1 MVTILHAS
9 DIHFGEPYNPVVGEA
24 FQAMAGTVG
33 ADLIVVSGDFTQ
45 RAKVHEYEA
54 ARRWLDALPE
64 LPLVVTPGNH
74 DVPVYRVLERLF
86 QPYRNYRTWIADQLD
101 SVTRIPGATVVSLNS
116 TAPLRAIVNGRIDRA
131 QLAYAA
137 RVFQES
143 DPDSARIVVAH
154 HHFAPAPDYEGDT
167 AMAGAREVLDALNQ
181 MEVELVL
188 GGHLHRAYIG
198 NSLDVYPGQDREH
211 GIVIV
216 QSGTTTSRRGR
227 AREQARNSF
236 NVVRIA
242 EDHLEITHFM
252 YFEDIGR
259 FAPFSMHAFPRRG
272 GRYFPRDPFQSPMLL
287 RQSDEAARGE
297 RPRAAPP
304 PVARPGVSRE
314 AAR

>member
-24 FQAMAGTVG
+24 FHAAARTVS
-33 ADLIVVSGDFTQ
+33 AQLIVVSGDFTQ

-54 ARRWLDALPE
+54 ARRWLDQLPD

-74 DVPVYRVLERLF
+74 DVPLYRVFERLF
-86 QPYRNYRTWIADQLD
+86 APYRNYRRWITDELD
-101 SVTRIPGATVVSLNS
+101 SVTRIPGVTLVSLNS
-116 TAPLRAIVNGRIDRA
+116 TAPLRAIVNGRIDPS
-131 QLAYAA
+131 QLAWAA

-143 DPDSARIVVAH
+143 DPADTRILVAH

-167 AMAGAREVLDALNQ
+167 AMPGARDVLDALNQ
-181 MEVELVL
+181 MKVELIL

-198 NSLDVYPGQDREH
+198 NSLDVYPGKDRDH

-252 YFEDIGR
+252 YFEDLGR

-272 GRYFPRDPFQSPMLL
+272 SRYFARDPFQSPMLL
-287 RQSDEAARGE
+287 RQLDEAAG
-297 RPRAAPP
+297 ADLSAT
-304 PVARPGVSRE
+304 RE
-314 AAR
+314 AVR

>member
-24 FQAMAGTVG
+24 FQAAARSVR

-54 ARRWLDALPE
+54 ARRWLDQLPD
-64 LPLVVTPGNH
+64 LPVVVTPGNH
-74 DVPVYRVLERLF
+74 DVPLYRVFERVF
-86 QPYRNYRTWIADQLD
+86 EPYRNYRRWITEELD
-101 SVTRIPGATVVSLNS
+101 SVTRVPGVTIVSLNS
-116 TAPLRAIVNGRIDRA
+116 TKPLRAIVNGRIDPG
-131 QLAYAA
+131 QLSYAA
-137 RVFQES
+137 RVFQDS
-143 DPDSARIVVAH
+143 DPTDTRIIVAH

-167 AMAGAREVLDALNQ
+167 AMPRAREVLDALNQ
-181 MEVELVL
+181 MKVELIL

-198 NSLDVYPGQDREH
+198 NSLDVYPGKDRDH

-252 YFEDIGR
+252 YFEDLGR
-259 FAPFSMHAFPRRG
+259 FAPFSMHAVPRRG
-272 GRYFPRDPFQSPMLL
+272 SRYFARDPFQSPMLL
-287 RQSDEAARGE
+287 RQLDEAAGAE
-297 RPRAAPP
+297 L
-304 PVARPGVSRE
+304 PVR
-314 AAR
+314 

>member
-24 FQAMAGTVG
+24 FQTVARSVR
-33 ADLIVVSGDFTQ
+33 ADMIVLSGDFTQ

-54 ARRWLDALPE
+54 ARRWIDQLPD
-64 LPLVVTPGNH
+64 LPMVVTPGNH
-74 DVPVYRVLERLF
+74 DVPLYRVFERIF
-86 QPYRNYRTWIADQLD
+86 EPYRNYRRWITEELD
-101 SVTRIPGATVVSLNS
+101 AVTRIPGVVVVSLNS
-116 TAPLRAIVNGRIDRA
+116 TKPLRAIVNGRIDPE
-131 QLAYAA
+131 QLAFAERAFRDAA
-137 RVFQES
+137 PGET
-143 DPDSARIVVAH
+143 RILVAH

-167 AMAGAREVLDALNQ
+167 AMPGAREVLDALNR
-181 MEVELVL
+181 MKVELIL

-198 NSLDVYPGQDREH
+198 NSLDVYPGEDRDH

-252 YFEDIGR
+252 YFEDLGR
-259 FAPFSMHAFPRRG
+259 FAPFSMHAYPRRG
-272 GRYFPRDPFQSPMLL
+272 SRYFARDPFQSPMLL
-287 RQSDEAARGE
+287 RQLDQAASGE
-297 RPRAAPP
+297 LPSQVGR
-304 PVARPGVSRE
+304 
-314 AAR
+314 

>member
-24 FQAMAGTVG
+24 FQTVARTVR

-54 ARRWLDALPE
+54 ARRWLDE
-64 LPLVVTPGNH
+64 LPDLPRVVTPGNH
-74 DVPVYRVLERLF
+74 DVPLYRVLERLF
-86 QPYRNYRTWIADQLD
+86 EPYRNYKKWISQELD
-101 SVTRIPGATVVSLNS
+101 SVTRLPGVTLVSLNS
-116 TAPLRAIVNGRIDRA
+116 TKPLRAIVNGRIDPDQLEFARRA
-131 QLAYAA
+131 
-137 RVFQES
+137 FGES
-143 DPDSARIVVAH
+143 DPTDTRIIVAH
-154 HHFAPAPDYEGDT
+154 HHFSPAPDYERET
-167 AMAGAREVLDALNQ
+167 VMPGAREVLDALNQ
-181 MEVELVL
+181 MKVELIL

-198 NSLDVYPGQDREH
+198 NSLDVYPGKDRDH

-236 NVVRIA
+236 NVVRLA

-252 YFEDIGR
+252 YFEDLGR

-272 GRYFPRDPFQSPMLL
+272 SRYFARDVFQSPMLL
-287 RQSDEAARGE
+287 RQLDESAAAE
-297 RPRAAPP
+297 LPTK
-304 PVARPGVSRE
+304 E
-314 AAR
+314 AVR

>member
-24 FQAMAGTVG
+24 FLTV
-33 ADLIVVSGDFTQ
+33 ARTVKAEMVVVSGDFTQ
-45 RAKVHEYEA
+45 RAKIPEYEA
-54 ARRWLDALPE
+54 ARAWLDQLPD
-64 LPLVVTPGNH
+64 LPTVVTPGNH
-74 DVPVYRVLERLF
+74 DVPLYRVFERLLAPF
-86 QPYRNYRTWIADQLD
+86 RNYKKYISEELD
-101 SVTRIPGATVVSLNS
+101 SVTRVPGITVVALNS
-116 TAPLRAIVNGRIDRA
+116 TKPLRALVNGRIDPS
-131 QLAYAA
+131 QIEYAA

-143 DPDSARIVVAH
+143 DPADTRIIVCH

-167 AMAGAREVLDALNQ
+167 TMPGAREVLDALNQ
-181 MEVELVL
+181 MKVELIL

-198 NSLDVYPGQDREH
+198 NSLDVYPGKDRDH

-252 YFEDIGR
+252 YFEDLRR

-272 GRYFPRDPFQSPMLL
+272 SRYFARDPFQSPMLL
-287 RQSDEAARGE
+287 RQLDDAAGAE
-297 RPRAAPP
+297 LPRAA
-304 PVARPGVSRE
+304 R
-314 AAR
+314 